1 MGSEIVLSDDEFK
14 IVVLSQQRVAPQF
27 PFVEPESHRNSQ
39 ATQAI
44 NRTVA
49 EIDGAG
55 FGEIFGWT
63 ANLPN
68 FISLAYT
75 LRHDLVIEQEVV

>member
-1 MGSEIVLSDDEFK
+1 
-14 IVVLSQQRVAPQF
+14 
-27 PFVEPESHRNSQ
+27 VEPESHRNSQ

-49 EIDGAG
+49 EVDGAG

-63 ANLPN
+63 ANLTN
-68 FISLAYT
+68 FVT
-75 LRHDLVIEQEVV
+75 LVHTLGHDLIIEKEVV